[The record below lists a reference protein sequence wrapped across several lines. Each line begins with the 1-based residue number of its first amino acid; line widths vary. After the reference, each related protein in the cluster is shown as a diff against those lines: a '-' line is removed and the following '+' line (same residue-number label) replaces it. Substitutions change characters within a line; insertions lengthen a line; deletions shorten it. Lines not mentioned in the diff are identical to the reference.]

1 MKLSDIT
8 ISGNLSC
15 TKMRIL
21 AQAVGSTYNEY
32 DRETPNRK
40 FKFKTM
46 KSILNIHSENSHK
59 IFENLAFM
67 NDQGLLDVDFAILL
81 SAKDGQGFPM
91 FRIEQ

>member
-15 TKMRIL
+15 TKMRVL
-21 AQAVGSTYNEY
+21 AQAVGSEY
-32 DRETPNRK
+32 TEKDVIAPTKK
-40 FKFKTM
+40 FGYKVL
-46 KSILNIHSENSHK
+46 KSILNIHSENNRE

-67 NDQGLLDVDFAILL
+67 NDQGLLDVNFDILL